1 MTQAGTPPA
10 VGTPDGSS
18 PADRSVVTRR
28 RYVWVG
34 IAVAVLVVLVAVPLW
49 RAGSSDP
56 PPLTT
61 ADVDRQVQQRLERA
75 ERERQAAPPEA
86 ATAYQTIVPSLVTVT
101 SEGKTGTAEAG
112 VSMGAGVVV
121 NADGSILTALHV
133 VDGAQRVRVRF
144 ADGTQSD
151 AAVQSRQPASD
162 IAVLSAAQQPSVI
175 VPAVLGGA
183 AGVGDPVFAVGNPL
197 GLNQSISAGVVSAL
211 GRSVTVG
218 ENRTL
223 EGLIQFDAAVNP
235 GNSGGPLL
243 NRGGQVVGIVT
254 GLANPAQQA
263 FFVGIGFA
271 VPIATA
277 GGAAGGPAQ

>member
-1 MTQAGTPPA
+1 VTQAATPPA

-18 PADRSVVTRR
+18 PPDRSELTRR
-28 RYVWVG
+28 RYRWLG
-34 IAVAVLVVLVAVPLW
+34 VAAALAVVLVAVLLW
-49 RAGSSDP
+49 RAADSGP
-56 PPLTT
+56 AALTR
-61 ADVDRQVQQRLERA
+61 ADVERQVQQRLEQA
-75 ERERQAAPPEA
+75 ERDRRAAPPEA
-86 ATAYQTIVPSLVTVT
+86 ATAYQTILPSLVTVT
-101 SEGKTGTAEAG
+101 SEGKTEAAQGT

-144 ADGTQSD
+144 ADGTQSN
-151 AAVQSRQPASD
+151 ATVTARQPASD
-162 IAVLSAAQQPSVI
+162 IAVLSVDQQPSVI

-183 AGVGDPVFAVGNPL
+183 AAVGDAVFAVGNPL
-197 GLNQSISAGVVSAL
+197 GLAQSISAGVVSAL
-211 GRSVTVG
+211 GRSVKVG
-218 ENRTL
+218 ENRSL

-243 NRGGQVVGIVT
+243 NRDGQVVGIVT
-254 GLANPAQQA
+254 GLANPAEQA

-277 GGAAGGPAQ
+277 GGAAGGPPQ